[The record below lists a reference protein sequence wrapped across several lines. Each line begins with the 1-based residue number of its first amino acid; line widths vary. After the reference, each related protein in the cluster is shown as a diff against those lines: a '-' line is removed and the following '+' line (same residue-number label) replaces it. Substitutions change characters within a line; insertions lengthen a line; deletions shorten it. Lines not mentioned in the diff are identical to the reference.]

1 MGINHSLEI
10 KTGNKDICNK
20 IGAGG
25 QGMMF
30 GFACD
35 ETPELM
41 PLPISLAHKLAKQL
55 ALVRKEQ
62 ILKYLFPDGKTQVTV
77 EYDNDTPIRVDT
89 IVISAQH
96 SESVSSIR
104 IKNDIIESIIKP
116 VVPSHLIDENTKILI
131 NPTGRFV
138 IRWPASDSGLTG
150 RKIII
155 DTYGGYSRHGWGAFS
170 GKDPTKVD
178 RSGAYAILRA
188 LIIVLVLSIVK
199 NVYHYLEFILF

>member
-138 IRWPASDSGLTG
+138 IRGPASDSGLTG